1 MLPQKPSEQLKEIRA
16 KLGITTRDVAVL
28 SQRLAETEN
37 NPEYAISNAWL
48 TQVENST
55 SVPSIYK
62 LYALSAVYRIKFTD
76 LLRLFGVDLEKLGQ
90 HQKALQLP
98 NTHLVT
104 MEVYD
109 SERTVSFPIRFD
121 RSFDIDNTNL
131 LNRLVEIWGEVPIS
145 LIQHLDLR
153 HSLYGYVGLQDY
165 TLYPLLRPGSF
176 VQLDQRVRK
185 IRPARWRTEHDR
197 PIYFVE
203 LRDGYA
209 CSWCEI
215 QDNYLLLLPHPLS
228 PASVRRLSYGT
239 EAEIV
244 GQVTAVAMRLA
255 DDPAAQADDA
265 ARLPKRSLHSK
276 QTTPQSLHPRATES
290 QPGRAP
296 ASATYS
302 ETPSALL
309 AMNSCICEVPQSG
322 AATTTTTQP
331 ERPPNARTRA
341 RKLMLQ
347 RRNGLPNP
355 HADTRPNCS
364 PGSTRCRSIAPTPK
378 ECALDCAHENHDTHP
393 KRRLAA
399 LGSSLFY
406 PYSTIE
412 FISIGRK
419 RL

>member
-1 MLPQKPSEQLKEIRA
+1 MLLSRPLRVHSGSMFPSKPSEQLKEIRA

-62 LYALSAVYRIKFTD
+62 LYALSAIYRIKFTD
-76 LLRLFGVDLEKLGQ
+76 LLQLFGVDLQKLGQ
-90 HQKALQLP
+90 HQQELQLP
-98 NTHLVT
+98 HTHLVS

-131 LNRLVEIWGEVPIS
+131 LNRMVEIWGEVPIS

-153 HSLYGYVGLQDY
+153 HSLYGYVGLRDL

-176 VQLDQRVRK
+176 VQIDQKVRK

-197 PIYFVE
+197 PIFFVE

-215 QDNYLLLLPHPLS
+215 QDGYLLLLPHPLS
-228 PASVRRLSYGT
+228 PMSVRRFSFGT

-255 DDPAAQADDA
+255 DDPATQGDDA
-265 ARLPKRSLHSK
+265 ARLPKRS
-276 QTTPQSLHPRATES
+276 
-290 QPGRAP
+290 
-296 ASATYS
+296 
-302 ETPSALL
+302 
-309 AMNSCICEVPQSG
+309 
-322 AATTTTTQP
+322 
-331 ERPPNARTRA
+331 
-341 RKLMLQ
+341 
-347 RRNGLPNP
+347 
-355 HADTRPNCS
+355 
-364 PGSTRCRSIAPTPK
+364 
-378 ECALDCAHENHDTHP
+378 
-393 KRRLAA
+393 
-399 LGSSLFY
+399 
-406 PYSTIE
+406 
-412 FISIGRK
+412 
-419 RL
+419 